1 MYLIREE
8 RAMEMDGV
16 SRYREHLN
24 TTLRIQ
30 IEHSHLAHHR
40 KSNGSE
46 KKNTFIYIQGLSSI
60 SSIVHVP

>member
-1 MYLIREE
+1 
-8 RAMEMDGV
+8 MDGV

-46 KKNTFIYIQGLSSI
+46 KKSIFIYIQGPLIDFFDCTCTIAHKNSQG
-60 SSIVHVP
+60 